1 MAAHEQADGKVEEHG
16 ERHAEHKAAGGDGTD
31 EHHLVH
37 FHSADDELVQGNAH
51 HQTHQGADE
60 REQVDLPEDVAVDLL
75 VIEAQYLDGAS
86 SFLRSPRLTLMRL

>member
-16 ERHAEHKAAGGDGTD
+16 ERHAEHKARRGASGTD

-37 FHSADDELVQGNAH
+37 FYSADDELVQGNAH
-51 HQTHQGADE
+51 HQTHQRADE

-75 VIEAQYLDGAS
+75 VIEAKNFDGGKLLFA
-86 SFLRSPRLTLMRL
+86 LAQVRR

>member
-1 MAAHEQADGKVEEHG
+1 MSRQTAKLKSMVSATLNTKL
-16 ERHAEHKAAGGDGTD
+16 RGGNGTD

-60 REQVDLPEDVAVDLL
+60 REQIDLPEDVAVDLL
-75 VIEAQYLDGAS
+75 VIEAQNFDGGKLLFCA
-86 SFLRSPRLTLMRL
+86 RPG

>member
-16 ERHAEHKAAGGDGTD
+16 ERHAEHKAAGGNGTD

-37 FHSADDELVQGNAH
+37 FHSADDELVQGNAN

-60 REQVDLPEDVAVDLL
+60 REQIDLPEDVAVDLL
-75 VIEAQYLDGAS
+75 VIEAQHLDGG
-86 SFLRSPRLTLMRL
+86 